1 MVRRNRNSFSMI
13 SDVDGDVE
21 GDGEGPEDFF
31 FGFVVVFFLGFVV
44 VFEKRN

>member
-1 MVRRNRNSFSMI
+1 MVRRNRNAFSMI

-21 GDGEGPEDFF
+21 GDGEGPDFF
-31 FGFVVVFFLGFVV
+31 VFVVVVIGGVVV

>member
-1 MVRRNRNSFSMI
+1 MVGRNRNAFSMI

-21 GDGEGPEDFF
+21 GDGEGPDIFF
-31 FGFVVVFFLGFVV
+31 FVFVGGGLVVV

>member
-1 MVRRNRNSFSMI
+1 MI

-31 FGFVVVFFLGFVV
+31 FFFGCIFVGGVVVFK
-44 VFEKRN
+44 KRN